1 MHICAQHAHSHR
13 IFALLDYVGPDD
25 HMLSI
30 KDKDGKSSLDLAMEN
45 FELAKRKGSAT
56 LGLKW
61 QEAKQEEARVIA
73 NDALAALL
81 QQRSHLTPEE
91 LAQYHVDD
99 EYYGRVIRVGDRY
112 LKPVASKKFRQ
123 YTEVIERLRKT
134 SRLSEGGLDS

>member
-1 MHICAQHAHSHR
+1 
-13 IFALLDYVGPDD
+13 
-25 HMLSI
+25 MLSI

-99 EYYGRVIRVGDRY
+99 
-112 LKPVASKKFRQ
+112 
-123 YTEVIERLRKT
+123 
-134 SRLSEGGLDS
+134 